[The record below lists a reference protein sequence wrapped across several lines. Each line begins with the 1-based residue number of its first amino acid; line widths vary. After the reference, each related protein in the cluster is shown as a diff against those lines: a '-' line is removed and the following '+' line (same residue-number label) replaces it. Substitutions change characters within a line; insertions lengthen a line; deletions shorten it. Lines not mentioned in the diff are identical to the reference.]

1 MVKIDRFNEFNIE
14 QQTLYVFDFD
24 DTLVVTPRYED
35 IAIKFLNENLTVRDL
50 LDRAIKRI
58 GVTKEKLKVQDR
70 RIFIE
75 DPQRIYQEQ
84 KDWVRK
90 GNRLYLV
97 QPDEFSYLDESLPK
111 QTKELVNLYKSVE
124 DKCIVTARPESMRDK
139 IENVLNQF
147 GLEIPKWG
155 LHMAP
160 DCKINAGKWKG
171 EKIVDLVE
179 TTGFQNV
186 IFYDDNSKYIRG
198 AKKVIQEELPN
209 LNFKCVKVMA

>member
-35 IAIKFLNENLTVRDL
+35 IAIKFLNENLTVKDL
-50 LDRAIKRI
+50 LDRAIKRL
-58 GVTKEKLKVQDR
+58 GVDKSKLKVQDK

-75 DPQRIYQEQ
+75 DPQRIYTEQ

-147 GLEIPKWG
+147 GLEEPKWG

-160 DCKINAGKWKG
+160 DGKINAGKWKG
-171 EKIVDLVE
+171 EKIVDLAE
-179 TTGFQNV
+179 TNGFQNV

-198 AKKVIQEELPN
+198 AKKVVQEKLPN
-209 LNFKCVKVMA
+209 LNFKCIKVTK

>member
-1 MVKIDRFNEFNIE
+1 MVKIDRFNEFSIE

-35 IAIKFLNENLTVRDL
+35 IAIKFLTENLTVKDL
-50 LDRAIKRI
+50 LNRSLKRI
-58 GVTKEKLKVQDR
+58 GVDKSKLKVQDK

-75 DPQRIYQEQ
+75 DPQRIYPEQ

-139 IENVLNQF
+139 IESVLNQF
-147 GLEIPKWG
+147 GLEEPKWG

-160 DCKINAGKWKG
+160 DGKINAGKWKG
-171 EKIVDLVE
+171 EKIVNLAE

-198 AKKVIQEELPN
+198 AKKVVQEKLPN
-209 LNFKCVKVMA
+209 LNFKCIKVIR